1 MFQTKIMLP
10 LFILFFLFP
19 AFGEKSSDV
28 VIVNTNTNKAAA
40 KAPSQTVIAPALN
53 PSKAKKLRDAR
64 ESAEVQTE
72 SLILEQVEKERLKSE
87 QSLLNKIFSSSQQKP
102 STSGSAATPQP
113 APSPYAPPGMDRVYI
128 SPGVGMVRL
137 LGATNVG
144 CSDSTPFCLS
154 SYFLSIGGSA
164 KKYILFDLGFIY
176 SRHYVRPTEDDIHLY
191 PDTDSRIRVDQPMVT
206 ASIRFSPF
214 STKIRPYGGL
224 SIAAIGRR
232 MNTVNK
238 DGDAID
244 WEWEEETRDVAEKEW
259 TTSFDGGING
269 GIDVD
274 LGSSVGLNVDLRY
287 HWNLYTEDSIDK
299 HAWDMYNRKKKLLS
313 EAESF
318 IFSVNLKFYF

>member
-19 AFGEKSSDV
+19 ASGEKSSDV

-72 SLILEQVEKERLKSE
+72 SLILEKVEKERLKSE

-113 APSPYAPPGMDRVYI
+113 APAPSPYAPPGMEKVYI
-128 SPGVGMVRL
+128 SVGLGTVRL
-137 LGATNVG
+137 LGASNVG
-144 CSDSTPFCLS
+144 SDSTPFCLS
-154 SYFLSIGGSA
+154 ACFLSVGGAA
-164 KKYILFDLGFIY
+164 KSFLFDLSFIY
-176 SRHYVRPTEDDIHLY
+176 SRHYVKPTEDDMHLY
-191 PDTDSRIRVDQPMVT
+191 SDPDWRIRVDQPMAA
-206 ASIRFSPF
+206 ASIRLSPF
-214 STKIRPYGGL
+214 STRIRPYAGL

-244 WEWEEETRDVAEKEW
+244 WEWEEETRDVAEREW

-269 GIDVD
+269 GVDVD
-274 LGSSVGLNVDLRY
+274 LGPSLGLNVDLRY
-287 HWNLYTEDSIDK
+287 HINLYTEDSIDK
-299 HAWDMYNRKKKLLS
+299 HARDMYNRKRKLLS
-313 EAESF
+313 EMESF